1 MVKYL
6 SEEWAEQAKQIV
18 LKELDPKKDLKNMNA
33 SLLNVVQDVPPDNKT
48 VYFYIRFINGHL
60 EELITGADEAIHQK
74 EAEFTVTGDYTTF
87 TQISN
92 GEMSSAMAL
101 LKNRVKMAGNKMK
114 ALTITK
120 PIDTFNAC
128 IKKIQTEY

>member
-6 SEEWAEQAKQIV
+6 TEEWAKQAKKIV
-18 LKELDPKKDLKNMNA
+18 LDELDPKKDLKNMNA
-33 SLLNVVQDVPPDNKT
+33 ILLNVVQNVPPDNKT
-48 VYFYIRFINGHL
+48 VYFYIKFVEGHL
-60 EELITGADEAIHQK
+60 EELLASPDEAIKQK
-74 EAEFTVTGDYTTF
+74 PAEFTVTGDYVTF
-87 TQISN
+87 TQISK

-120 PIDTFNAC
+120 PIDNFNAC